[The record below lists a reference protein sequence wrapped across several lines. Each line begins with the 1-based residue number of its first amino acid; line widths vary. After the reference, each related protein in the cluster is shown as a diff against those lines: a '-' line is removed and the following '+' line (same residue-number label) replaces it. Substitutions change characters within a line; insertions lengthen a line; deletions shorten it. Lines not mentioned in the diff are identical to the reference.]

1 MRNRFVSAARLA
13 VRYVEVVVRFGV
25 VAGHLGEEL
34 KAINLRD
41 GLVEVL
47 NGAGE
52 VEDDDEGWICFD
64 RGADS
69 ACHALRVE
77 GVDKLCE
84 LRVQAFALPLT
95 SWSRRRRDPT

>member
-1 MRNRFVSAARLA
+1 MEEE
-13 VRYVEVVVRFGV
+13 EVG
-25 VAGHLGEEL
+25 
-34 KAINLRD
+34 D
-41 GLVEVL
+41 
-47 NGAGE
+47 E
-52 VEDDDEGWICFD
+52 VEEDDEGWVRLG

-77 GVDKLCE
+77 GVDKLRE